1 MRKNVL
7 VLPLTLTAALWL
19 YLLACMVL
27 RLVLPQLILP
37 RLELTG
43 IVLLCLIAQV
53 AESYLAP
60 RTRHNYFLLL
70 LLGALTFGLLPFGA
84 GFAGWQ
90 RALALAAAGAVAL
103 CVTTFLF
110 ASLRHR
116 LDDGK
121 KAPLTPL
128 LAALCLYL
136 AVQPLRGISL

>member
-43 IVLLCLIAQV
+43 VVLLCLVAQV

-60 RTRHNYFLLL
+60 RTRHNYLLLL

-90 RALALAAAGAVAL
+90 GALVLAAAGAVAL

-110 ASLRHR
+110 TSLRHR

-121 KAPLTPL
+121 NAPLTPL

-136 AVQPLRGISL
+136 AVQPLRGILL

>member
-19 YLLACMVL
+19 WLLACMVL
-27 RLVLPQLILP
+27 RLTLPQLILP

-60 RTRHNYFLLL
+60 RTRHNYLLLL
-70 LLGALTFGLLPFGA
+70 LLGALTFGLLPLGA
-84 GFAGWQ
+84 GFADWQ
-90 RALALAAAGAVAL
+90 RALMLAAAGAVAL

-116 LDDGK
+116 LDDGQR
-121 KAPLTPL
+121 APLTPL

-136 AVQPLRGISL
+136 AVQPLRGVLL

>member
-19 YLLACMVL
+19 WLLACMVL
-27 RLVLPQLILP
+27 RLTLPQLILP

-43 IVLLCLIAQV
+43 VVLLCLVAQV

-60 RTRHNYFLLL
+60 RTRHNYLLLL
-70 LLGALTFGLLPFGA
+70 LLGALVFGLLPFGA
-84 GFAGWQ
+84 GFAHWQ
-90 RALALAAAGAVAL
+90 RALVLSATGAVAL

-116 LDDGK
+116 LDDGQR
-121 KAPLTPL
+121 APLTPL

-136 AVQPLRGISL
+136 AVQPLRGILL